1 METTVV
7 PNNFPKTNIFVTI
20 FFICVKIGFNTFFVV
35 AMVTKFNS
43 VLQTLTFICFNL
55 HSSMCSNKHKYQEL
69 LFFCTWHGKWQYV
82 SLPLKGTLC
91 HLVSCGGTKWQN
103 ATKWSNYTTECL
115 RSLSVLKASARVYS
129 SLSHSL

>member
-20 FFICVKIGFNTFFVV
+20 LFISVKIGFNTFFVV

-69 LFFCTWHGKWQYV
+69 FYFLHMPFSVF
-82 SLPLKGTLC
+82 
-91 HLVSCGGTKWQN
+91 
-103 ATKWSNYTTECL
+103 TTEANFYE
-115 RSLSVLKASARVYS
+115 LSVLWW
-129 SLSHSL
+129 H